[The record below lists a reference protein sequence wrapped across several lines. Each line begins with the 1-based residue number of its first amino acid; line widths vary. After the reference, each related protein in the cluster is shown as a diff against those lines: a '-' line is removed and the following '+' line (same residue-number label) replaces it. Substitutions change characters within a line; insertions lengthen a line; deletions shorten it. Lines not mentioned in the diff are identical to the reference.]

1 MRPKVNL
8 AWYLVDYKTN
18 VSVFE
23 SQDIK
28 SSAEKDTRLRKLRD
42 VMLITLERILDQ
54 VVIYCDFMYLYL
66 RSVDELLGKFC
77 TAPYHARTSRQ
88 HISNTRRTTS
98 SFIFHEARTSIHILF
113 SHLLTNS
120 RFQIVAKINAQDV
133 VDGIH
138 YKIESLKTLWK
149 DLPLEKQVEHA
160 KVIISVKKVPLFC

>member
-1 MRPKVNL
+1 MSCLVNFVL
-8 AWYLVDYKTN
+8 HLTTQEQVDSIY
-18 VSVFE
+18 
-23 SQDIK
+23 Q
-28 SSAEKDTRLRKLRD
+28 
-42 VMLITLERILDQ
+42 TLEELQ
-54 VVIYCDFMYLYL
+54 V
-66 RSVDELLGKFC
+66 LLFFTK
-77 TAPYHARTSRQ
+77 Q
-88 HISNTRRTTS
+88 
-98 SFIFHEARTSIHILF
+98 EQVHILL

>member
-54 VVIYCDFMYLYL
+54 VGYLL
-66 RSVDELLGKFC
+66 R
-77 TAPYHARTSRQ
+77 
-88 HISNTRRTTS
+88 
-98 SFIFHEARTSIHILF
+98 FHVP
-113 SHLLTNS
+113 LLT
-120 RFQIVAKINAQDV
+120 
-133 VDGIH
+133 
-138 YKIESLKTLWK
+138 
-149 DLPLEKQVEHA
+149 
-160 KVIISVKKVPLFC
+160 FCR